1 MKTKKS
7 KPVKKV
13 KVDKIYFVSNKDLG
27 IKKRNG
33 SSMPCGHDVIV
44 TSINKSNNTARVKTI
59 TSLEHE
65 THKGKIFDTPSLI
78 KASNGEILPIPIKEI
93 KTKHYSGISHD
104 SKVVSLS
111 KINKSFSKYRFP
123 RRYKDLIH
131 RK

>member
-33 SSMPCGHDVIV
+33 STMPGGHDVIV

-59 TSLEHE
+59 TSLEHDVGGNP
-65 THKGKIFDTPSLI
+65 KFDFKSLD
-78 KASNGEILPIPIKEI
+78 KAKNGEILPIPIKEI

-123 RRYKDLIH
+123 KRYKSLIH